1 MLFET
6 IALAVFAVSSIAI
19 FFGAFGKSR
28 ALPIIGNIA
37 ALAAALFLIVAL
49 PSKLP
54 PWAHPG
60 YGHRTH
66 AVLNTPNAPVTTS
79 APAATASPDTSGGI
93 LADALQGTFNLTKTT
108 LNQLLRASTG
118 DQTRVVS
125 DEVVLQTVVGI
136 GLTLLFALFGVI
148 VSAIQRIFRHA
159 AA

>member
-6 IALAVFAVSSIAI
+6 IALVVFAISSIAI

-49 PSKLP
+49 PPKLP

-60 YGHRTH
+60 YGHRPHVVMSTRYG
-66 AVLNTPNAPVTTS
+66 PVTTS
-79 APAATASPDTSGGI
+79 APTASAPSGI
-93 LADALQGTFNLTKTT
+93 LVDALQGTFNFTKTT

-118 DQTRVVS
+118 DPTRVVS
-125 DEVVLQTVVGI
+125 DEAVLQTVVGT
-136 GLTLLFALFGVI
+136 GLTLLFALFGIVI
-148 VSAIQRIFRHA
+148 SAIRRRFSHA
-159 AA
+159 AAE

>member
-6 IALAVFAVSSIAI
+6 IALVVFAVSSIAI
-19 FFGAFGKSR
+19 FFGTFGKSR
-28 ALPIIGNIA
+28 ALPIVGNIA

-49 PSKLP
+49 PAKLP

-60 YGHRTH
+60 YGHRPH
-66 AVLNTPNAPVTTS
+66 AVLNTPNTPVTTS
-79 APAATASPDTSGGI
+79 APVATTSTDTSGGI
-93 LADALQGTFNLTKTT
+93 LVDALQGTFNLTKTT

-136 GLTLLFALFGVI
+136 ALTLLFALFGVI
-148 VSAIQRIFRHA
+148 VSAIRRKASHA

>member
-6 IALAVFAVSSIAI
+6 IALVVFAISSIAI

-60 YGHRTH
+60 YGHRPHVVTSTQN
-66 AVLNTPNAPVTTS
+66 VPTTTS
-79 APAATASPDTSGGI
+79 APTVSPDAPSGI
-93 LADALQGTFNLTKTT
+93 LVDALQGTFNATKSA
-108 LNQLLRASTG
+108 LSQLLRASTG
-118 DQTRVVS
+118 DPTRVVS
-125 DEVVLQTVVGI
+125 DEAVLQTVVGT
-136 GLTLLFALFGVI
+136 GLTLLFALFGIV
-148 VSAIQRIFRHA
+148 VSAIRRRFSHA